1 MNVDLI
7 RRITL
12 FVVLCLAQ
20 VLVLN
25 HIHLF
30 DCATPLLY
38 VYFIISFRR
47 HYPRWA
53 MLLWAFCMGLLLDV
67 FSNTPGVT
75 SASLTLLAFVQPHL
89 LASFVPHESADDLLP
104 NIATLGVPKFS
115 WYSLFCILAF
125 SIVFFTLE
133 MFSFFDP
140 LQWLLNVVGSTVI
153 TFLLVFVIDN
163 VRSR

>member
-1 MNVDLI
+1 MNADLI
-7 RRITL
+7 RRISL
-12 FVVLCLAQ
+12 FAVLCLAQ

-30 DCATPLLY
+30 GCATPLLY

-47 HYPRWA
+47 HYPRW
-53 MLLWAFCMGLLLDV
+53 GLLLWGFCMALLLDT

-75 SASLTLLAFVQPHL
+75 TASLTLLSFVQPYL
-89 LASFVPHESADDLLP
+89 LASFIPHESAEDLQP
-104 NIATLGVPKFS
+104 SIATLGVAKYA
-115 WYSLFCILAF
+115 WYSLFSILLF
-125 SIVFFTLE
+125 SVVFFSLE

-140 LQWLLNVVGSTVI
+140 LQWLLNVCGSALI